1 MNGRKI
7 ESNFN
12 FSARILFIEVETFY
26 KYGITNIRNEHFWER
41 ENPHPL
47 RDDSCRMVHRHILPT
62 QCMST

>member
-1 MNGRKI
+1 MSRKI

-12 FSARILFIEVETFY
+12 FSARILFTDVETFY

-47 RDDSCRMVHRHILPT
+47 RDDSCRTVYRHILPT
-62 QCMST
+62 Q